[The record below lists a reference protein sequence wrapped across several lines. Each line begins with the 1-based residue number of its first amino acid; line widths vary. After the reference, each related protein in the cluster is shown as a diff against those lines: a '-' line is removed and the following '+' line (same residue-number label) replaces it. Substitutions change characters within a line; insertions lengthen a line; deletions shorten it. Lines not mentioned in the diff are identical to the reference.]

1 MPRSNTKHNIHKI
14 HTIEG
19 KIMANFHRCFSRTL
33 SLSMLLVISQLFLNN
48 VFQTLKITSKVK
60 IFLFEMIIFN
70 CQMNFL
76 YDSAIIFFDEFY
88 KNLKNNKLHVSM
100 KFGFVGNQE
109 IFYYTLK
116 NLSTSF
122 F

>member
-1 MPRSNTKHNIHKI
+1 
-14 HTIEG
+14 
-19 KIMANFHRCFSRTL
+19 
-33 SLSMLLVISQLFLNN
+33 
-48 VFQTLKITSKVK
+48 
-60 IFLFEMIIFN
+60 
-70 CQMNFL
+70 MNFL

-109 IFYYTLK
+109 IFFDTLK
-116 NLSTSF
+116 KLSTSF

>member
-1 MPRSNTKHNIHKI
+1 M
-14 HTIEG
+14 
-19 KIMANFHRCFSRTL
+19 
-33 SLSMLLVISQLFLNN
+33 
-48 VFQTLKITSKVK
+48 
-60 IFLFEMIIFN
+60 FEKIIFN

-109 IFYYTLK
+109 IFFVTLK
-116 NLSTSF
+116 KLSTSF
-122 F
+122 FLIGNFR